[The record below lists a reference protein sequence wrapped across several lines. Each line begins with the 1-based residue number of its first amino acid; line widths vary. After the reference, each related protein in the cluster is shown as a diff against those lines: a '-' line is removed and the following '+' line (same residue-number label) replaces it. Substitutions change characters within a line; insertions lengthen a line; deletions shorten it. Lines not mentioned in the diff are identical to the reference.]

1 MKRSKELQNSSS
13 LESPCR
19 ITLNGNHMY
28 KISLRRQVK
37 NVFREGLQES
47 ESPEKYRTYNL
58 YCTKIRSILEYGT
71 PIIWAGLRHYLK
83 EDIERVQNWCLDIG
97 LYTEEYN
104 WVARIKKELAKN
116 IIAYRIQKITHVK
129 IISGTNGH
137 GYSLRTGCNPLLA
150 PISHT
155 DRHKQSPRAA
165 WLSYF
170 NEHSKQNSLTWTGT
184 GNNSYL
190 VK

>member
-1 MKRSKELQNSSS
+1 MQNNFKWKSHVQDILTKASKRVYFVRSCRKENLPRN
-13 LESPCR
+13 
-19 ITLNGNHMY
+19 I
-28 KISLRRQVK
+28 
-37 NVFREGLQES
+37 GL
-47 ESPEKYRTYNL
+47 TTC
-58 YCTKIRSILEYGT
+58 CTKIRPILEYAT
-71 PIIWAGLRHYLK
+71 PIWAGLRHYLK
-83 EDIERVQNWCLDIG
+83 EDIERVQNWDIG

-155 DRHKQSPRAA
+155 DRHKQSFIPRAA

-170 NEHSKQNSLTWTGT
+170 NEHSKQNSLIL
-184 GNNSYL
+184 NRYRQ
-190 VK
+190 